1 MQVLGGVS
9 ICFDGFDANDDPKLA
24 QLKTLA
30 QTFGARC
37 SSSRYSHIIGL
48 RYTAKVGLTF
58 GANCASGLV
67 TRTCC
72 SAHKADCVL
81 PVEYKWQNGRLL
93 HLLRLSC
100 MVCNAS
106 SAAACIGTLRLVNLA
121 YQCFQH
127 AVSSFFMALVR
138 CLMPYSI

>member
-1 MQVLGGVS
+1 MMQVLGGVS

-58 GANCASGLV
+58 GANWCLWLSDQDLLLSTHGRL
-67 TRTCC
+67 C
-72 SAHKADCVL
+72 SAC
-81 PVEYKWQNGRLL
+81 
-93 HLLRLSC
+93 
-100 MVCNAS
+100 
-106 SAAACIGTLRLVNLA
+106 
-121 YQCFQH
+121 
-127 AVSSFFMALVR
+127 
-138 CLMPYSI
+138 